1 MKRAGA
7 MREARVSGNG
17 RNLLAALAAVLPLA
31 CSAMAMAGEQAITVA
46 GQQAYLNVPPGARA
60 GVVLVS
66 GSGGLHPQD
75 LFMRTRHRFEAEGVA
90 TLMVSFQSKLGPAVQ
105 ELRRHVPR
113 VTLAG
118 MSAGTVSVSRAIR
131 NGARADGLVLVS
143 GFLMPGSAPNG
154 SGAGRRAGGAAAD
167 AGDPQ
172 SARGLQQDAGQRRR
186 ALHRLV
192 GREGEGDLDRL
203 GHGRRQYLRPHAL
216 SWLSRQR
223 GPGGFEHRPF
233 CRKPV
238 TSGPAG
244 AGEGESDSNLAH
256 ALAGCHLLRNRGS
269 RAKSRPAALTRPEP
283 HQTRKIRG

>member
-143 GFLMPGSAPNG
+143 GFLMPGSAPNSVQALVG
-154 SGAGRRAGGAAAD
+154 SPGALPPTLVIHNRQEACNKTPASAVEPFIAWSGGKARATWIDSGMAGGNICGPMHYHGFPGSEAQVVSSIARFAA
-167 AGDPQ
+167 
-172 SARGLQQDAGQRRR
+172 
-186 ALHRLV
+186 
-192 GREGEGDLDRL
+192 
-203 GHGRRQYLRPHAL
+203 
-216 SWLSRQR
+216 SR
-223 GPGGFEHRPF
+223 
-233 CRKPV
+233 
-238 TSGPAG
+238 
-244 AGEGESDSNLAH
+244 
-256 ALAGCHLLRNRGS
+256 
-269 RAKSRPAALTRPEP
+269 
-283 HQTRKIRG
+283 